1 MEPIGLPPIS
11 LHITA
16 TGAGIMSIGFVIWYV
31 ITDSGVWLASGLWAV
46 HLLLLPASF
55 GWESLAVVAVLLII
69 CSATAWVS
77 GILVMRKSWRVF
89 GALDMVLAW
98 VVAMIMLSVGAGIE
112 AMLAILIASSILLGI
127 VTYLNQT
134 YEKTIING

>member
-1 MEPIGLPPIS
+1 
-11 LHITA
+11 
-16 TGAGIMSIGFVIWYV
+16 
-31 ITDSGVWLASGLWAV
+31 
-46 HLLLLPASF
+46 
-55 GWESLAVVAVLLII
+55 
-69 CSATAWVS
+69 
-77 GILVMRKSWRVF
+77 
-89 GALDMVLAW
+89 MVLAW

>member
-1 MEPIGLPPIS
+1 M
-11 LHITA
+11 
-16 TGAGIMSIGFVIWYV
+16 
-31 ITDSGVWLASGLWAV
+31 
-46 HLLLLPASF
+46 
-55 GWESLAVVAVLLII
+55 
-69 CSATAWVS
+69 S

-98 VVAMIMLSVGAGIE
+98 VVAMVMLSVGAGFE